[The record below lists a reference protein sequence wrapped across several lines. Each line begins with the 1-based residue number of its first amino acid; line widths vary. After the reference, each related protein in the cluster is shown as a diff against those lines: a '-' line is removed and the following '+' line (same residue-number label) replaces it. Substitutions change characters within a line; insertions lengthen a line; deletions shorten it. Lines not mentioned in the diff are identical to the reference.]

1 MKRMSIKIKV
11 TLWFTAVMLLIVV
24 ASFGTLFSVVDLEVS
39 KDYKKQ
45 LREVVESNIGQ
56 VEYDDGVL
64 EFDDDFVGYKS
75 GVFIFVYDE
84 NGNMLLGQ
92 THDVSTANMPLKD
105 ESIYEVERQNI
116 TYLVYDLPVYV
127 EDYGEIWIRGMMERH
142 IGTQRSTLDIAIQ
155 FALIGFPLLVI
166 LAAIAGYILTKHSF
180 KPIEKIIDAAEKISE
195 GKDLSKRIGLDGGS
209 DEIYRLAQSFDNMFK
224 RLEVAFEAEKKF
236 ASDASHE
243 LRTPTTVI
251 LSECEYML
259 DGDKTIEEYR
269 EALEVIERQGYKMSK
284 LITQLLAFTR
294 LEQGTQVI
302 NKEKINLSELVI
314 EICEEQAYLSQRG
327 IQLQYNVT
335 PKVYVEADETLISRV
350 IINLISNA
358 YKYGKENGHIIVTLK
373 NEKNEV
379 YFSVQDDGIGIKEED
394 LSNIWRRFY
403 RADESRNSTHTHS
416 LGLGLAMVKQIAD
429 LHDAKVSVRS
439 RWGEGSEFIVVL
451 KKSSS

>member
-75 GVFIFVYDE
+75 GVFIFVYEE

-92 THDVSTANMPLKD
+92 THDVSTTNMPLKD

>member
-75 GVFIFVYDE
+75 GVFIFVYEE

-379 YFSVQDDGIGIKEED
+379 YFSVQDDGIGIQEED

>member
-75 GVFIFVYDE
+75 GVFIFVYEE

-350 IINLISNA
+350 IIKLISNA

>member
-75 GVFIFVYDE
+75 GVFIFVYEE